1 MLVRVKHPRPARMD
15 EGEEMQMTGSLP
27 VGAHRISLRSR
38 MREKFKL
45 MGRYWQLYLM
55 VLPPM
60 VTTFI
65 WHYIPLYGVLIAFK
79 DYDSNLGI
87 IGSPWYGLAHFQ
99 WFLNRPSFWPIL
111 WNTIRISL
119 YSFCT
124 FPCSIIFALMLN
136 ELTSKK
142 FKKTVQMISYM
153 PHFISTVVVCSMV
166 HMFFNA
172 STGIV
177 NKAIVALGGEAIE
190 FLYRTDCFDH
200 LYIWSGVWQGLGWG
214 TIIYLANLANV
225 SPDLIEAAR
234 IDGATRWDIVIHVNI
249 PTILPTIVIL
259 LILRVGGI
267 LGVGFEKVFLLQ
279 TQRNISVSRVI
290 STYVYE
296 LTLGAGGSTI
306 YWDTSAAIGLFNSIV
321 NLILIIIT
329 NSFARRVSEVTLW

>member
-1 MLVRVKHPRPARMD
+1 MADIQSR
-15 EGEEMQMTGSLP
+15 LP
-27 VGAHRISLRSR
+27 SIGR
-38 MREKFKL
+38 KTFKERAYDKL
-45 MGRYWQLYLM
+45 KVAGRFWQLYLM
-55 VLPPM
+55 VLPPI

-65 WHYIPLYGVLIAFK
+65 WHYIPLYGVLIGFK
-79 DYDSNLGI
+79 DFQSNLGI
-87 IGSPWYGLAHFQ
+87 LKSPWYGLGHFE
-99 WFLNRPSFWPIL
+99 WFFNRPSFWDIL

-119 YSFCT
+119 YSFAT
-124 FPCSIIFALMLN
+124 FPCSIIFALMIN

-142 FKKTVQMISYM
+142 LKKTVQMISYM
-153 PHFISTVVVCSMV
+153 PHFISTVVVCAMV

-177 NKAIVALGGEAIE
+177 NKAIVALGGEAVE
-190 FLYRTDCFDH
+190 FLYRDDCFDA
-200 LYIWSGVWQGLGWG
+200 LYVWSGVWQGLGWG

-249 PTILPTIVIL
+249 PTILPTIVIM

-296 LTLGAGGSTI
+296 LTLGAGGSTV
-306 YWDTSAAIGLFNSIV
+306 YWDTSAAIGLFNSVI
-321 NLILIIIT
+321 NIIFLV
-329 NSFARRVSEVTLW
+329 SFNKLASRLTETSLW

>member
-1 MLVRVKHPRPARMD
+1 MTYAKQPAFRD
-15 EGEEMQMTGSLP
+15 
-27 VGAHRISLRSR
+27 RLRATL
-38 MREKFKL
+38 KL

-55 VLPPM
+55 VLPPIITM
-60 VTTFI
+60 FI
-65 WHYIPLYGVLIAFK
+65 WHYIPLYGVVIAFK
-79 DYDSNLGI
+79 DFQSNLGI
-87 IGSPWYGLAHFQ
+87 LGSPWYGLYHFE
-99 WFLNRPSFWPIL
+99 WFFARPSFYDIL

-119 YSFCT
+119 YSFAT
-124 FPCSIIFALMLN
+124 FPCSIIFALMIN

-142 FKKTVQMISYM
+142 LKKAVQMISYA
-153 PHFISTVVVCSMV
+153 PHFISTVVVCAMV

-177 NKAIVALGGEAIE
+177 NKAIVALGGEAVE

-214 TIIYLANLANV
+214 TIIYLANLSNV

-234 IDGATRWDIVIHVNI
+234 IDGATRWDVVIHVNI
-249 PTILPTIVIL
+249 PTILPTVVIM
-259 LILRVGGI
+259 LILRVGSI
-267 LGVGFEKVFLLQ
+267 MGVGFEKVFLLQ

-296 LTLGAGGSTI
+296 LTLGSGGSTI

-321 NLILIIIT
+321 NLMLIILT
-329 NSFARRVSEVTLW
+329 NTFARRVSEVTLW

>member
-1 MLVRVKHPRPARMD
+1 MLKRKKRR
-15 EGEEMQMTGSLP
+15 Q
-27 VGAHRISLRSR
+27 
-38 MREKFKL
+38 
-45 MGRYWQLYLM
+45 RYQ
-55 VLPPM
+55 
-60 VTTFI
+60 
-65 WHYIPLYGVLIAFK
+65 
-79 DYDSNLGI
+79 N
-87 IGSPWYGLAHFQ
+87 
-99 WFLNRPSFWPIL
+99 
-111 WNTIRISL
+111 
-119 YSFCT
+119 
-124 FPCSIIFALMLN
+124 
-136 ELTSKK
+136 KK
-142 FKKTVQMISYM
+142 FQKTVQMISYM
-153 PHFISTVVVCSMV
+153 PHFISTVVVCAMV

-177 NKAIVALGGEAIE
+177 NKAIVALGGEAVE

-249 PTILPTIVIL
+249 PTILPTIVIM
-259 LILRVGGI
+259 LILRVGSI

-321 NLILIIIT
+321 NLILIIVT
-329 NSFARRVSEVTLW
+329 NNISKRVSETTLW